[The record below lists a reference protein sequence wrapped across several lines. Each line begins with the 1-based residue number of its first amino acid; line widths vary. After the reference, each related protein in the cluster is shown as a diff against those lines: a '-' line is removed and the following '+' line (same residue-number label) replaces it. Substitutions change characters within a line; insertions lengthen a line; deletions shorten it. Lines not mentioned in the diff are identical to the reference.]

1 MVEYFIINVR
11 LTAHRGMPYPMMRR
25 LSKLKQSTKYLK
37 IFCNLAWALA
47 ALLCLIFIL
56 PKALVFFMPF
66 VVGFILS
73 LIANP
78 MVRFLEKKIKIK
90 RKYGTMLII
99 VCVIAAVVLL
109 CYGIAVGLA
118 VGIRGFMEYLPTM
131 SANAKTEIIA
141 AIDSL
146 ENMMQKIPFLQN
158 LNVSQLEQK
167 VADTLSGIVMGE
179 DSVTVTTLGGIAKSL
194 PSMLVSGIMGLLATY
209 FFIADRDKLEEM
221 IKRHLPDSYTERT
234 MQMYAHILKVV
245 GGYFKAQFKIMGVIY
260 VVITIGLIL
269 LKVNYAWLIG
279 FGIAFLD
286 MLPVFGTGTVLTPWA
301 IIKFFSGNYG
311 QAVGM
316 LVLYLVSLL
325 VHQLIQPKL
334 IGESVGMNPF
344 ATLFFMYIGEQVYGV
359 TGMIIAI
366 PVGMLLIN
374 FYKAGAFDRVIWCFR
389 EIAKDFNEFRKID
402 QTEKRGVED
411 NE

>member
-1 MVEYFIINVR
+1 M
-11 LTAHRGMPYPMMRR
+11 
-25 LSKLKQSTKYLK
+25 KQSTKYLK

-47 ALLCLIFIL
+47 VLLFLLFVL
-56 PKALVFFMPF
+56 PRILVFFMPF

-78 MVRFLEKKIKIK
+78 MVRFLEKKLKIK

-99 VCVIAAVVLL
+99 VCVIAVVVLL
-109 CYGIAVGLA
+109 GYGIIAALA

-146 ENMMQKIPFLQN
+146 ETMIQKIPFLQN
-158 LNVSQLEQK
+158 INVSEIEK
-167 VADTLSGIVMGE
+167 NVTNTLSGLVVGE
-179 DSVTVTTLGGIAKSL
+179 DSITVTTLGGIAKSL
-194 PSMLVSGIMGLLATY
+194 PNMLVSGVMGLLATY
-209 FFIADRDKLEEM
+209 FFIADRDKLAER
-221 IKRHLPDSYTERT
+221 ISGHLPDSLTERT
-234 MQMYAHILKVV
+234 MQMYAHILKAV

-260 VVITIGLIL
+260 VVITIGLVL
-269 LKVNYAWLIG
+269 LRVKYAWLIG

-311 QAVGM
+311 QAAGM
-316 LVLYLVSLL
+316 LVLYVVALL

-344 ATLFFMYIGEQVYGV
+344 ATLFFMYIGYQCYGV

-366 PVGMLLIN
+366 PLGMLLIN

>member
-1 MVEYFIINVR
+1 MK
-11 LTAHRGMPYPMMRR
+11 P
-25 LSKLKQSTKYLK
+25 STKYLK

-47 ALLCLIFIL
+47 VLLFIIFVL
-56 PKALVFFMPF
+56 PRIVVFFMPF

-99 VCVIAAVVLL
+99 VCVMAVVVLL
-109 CYGIAVGLA
+109 GYGIFAVLA
-118 VGIRGFMEYLPTM
+118 IGIRGFMDYLPTM
-131 SANAKTEIIA
+131 SANAKIEIIA

-146 ENMMQKIPFLQN
+146 EAMMQKIPFLQN
-158 LNVSQLEQK
+158 INISEIEKTVTS
-167 VADTLSGIVMGE
+167 TLSGLVVGE
-179 DSVTVTTLGGIAKSL
+179 DSITVTTLGGIAKSL
-194 PSMLVSGIMGLLATY
+194 PSMLVSGVMGLLATY
-209 FFIADRDKLEEM
+209 FFIADRDILAER
-221 IKRHLPDSYTERT
+221 ISGHLPDSFTERT
-234 MQMYAHILKVV
+234 MQMYGHILKAV

-260 VVITIGLIL
+260 VVITIGLVL
-269 LKVNYAWLIG
+269 LKVKYAWLIG

-316 LVLYLVSLL
+316 LVLYVVALL

-334 IGESVGMNPF
+334 IGESIGMNPF
-344 ATLFFMYIGEQVYGV
+344 ATLFFMYIGYQFYGV

-366 PVGMLLIN
+366 PLGMLFIN
-374 FYKAGAFDRVIWCFR
+374 FYKAGAFNRVIWCFQ

-402 QTEKRGVED
+402 QTEKRGIED
-411 NE
+411 DE

>member
-1 MVEYFIINVR
+1 MK
-11 LTAHRGMPYPMMRR
+11 P
-25 LSKLKQSTKYLK
+25 STKYLK
-37 IFCNLAWALA
+37 IFCNLAWALVV
-47 ALLCLIFIL
+47 LLLFLFVL
-56 PKALVFFMPF
+56 PRVLVFFMPF

-78 MVRFLEKKIKIK
+78 MVRFLEKKIKIN
-90 RKYGTMLII
+90 RKYGTMVII

-109 CYGIAVGLA
+109 GYGIFAGLA
-118 VGIRGFMEYLPTM
+118 IGIRGFMDYLPTM
-131 SANAKTEIIA
+131 SANAQTEIIA

-158 LNVSQLEQK
+158 INVSELDK
-167 VADTLSGIVMGE
+167 NVTNTLSGLVVGE
-179 DSVTVTTLGGIAKSL
+179 DSITVTTLGGIAKSL
-194 PSMLVSGIMGLLATY
+194 PNMLVSGVMGLLATY
-209 FFIADRDKLEEM
+209 FFIADRDKLAER
-221 IKRHLPDSYTERT
+221 ISGHLPDSMTERT
-234 MQMYAHILKVV
+234 MQMYAHILKAV

-269 LKVNYAWLIG
+269 LRVKYAWLIG

-301 IIKFFSGNYG
+301 IVKFFSGNYG

-316 LVLYLVSLL
+316 LVLYVVSLL

-334 IGESVGMNPF
+334 IGESIGMNPF
-344 ATLFFMYIGEQVYGV
+344 ATLFFMYIGYQFYGV

-366 PVGMLLIN
+366 PLGMLLIN
-374 FYKAGAFDRVIWCFR
+374 FYKAGAFDRVIWCFQ
-389 EIAKDFNEFRKID
+389 EIARDFNAFRKIS
-402 QTEKRGVED
+402 QTEKQGVKNDE
-411 NE
+411 

>member
-1 MVEYFIINVR
+1 MK
-11 LTAHRGMPYPMMRR
+11 P
-25 LSKLKQSTKYLK
+25 STKYLK
-37 IFCNLAWALA
+37 IFCNLAWALVV
-47 ALLCLIFIL
+47 LLLFLFVL
-56 PKALVFFMPF
+56 PRVLVFFMPF

-78 MVRFLEKKIKIK
+78 MVRFLEKKIKIN

-109 CYGIAVGLA
+109 GYGIFAGLA
-118 VGIRGFMEYLPTM
+118 IGIRGFMDYLPTM
-131 SANAKTEIIA
+131 SANAQTEIIA

-158 LNVSQLEQK
+158 INVSELEK
-167 VADTLSGIVMGE
+167 NVTNTLSGLVVGE
-179 DSVTVTTLGGIAKSL
+179 DSITVTTLGGIAKSL
-194 PSMLVSGIMGLLATY
+194 PNMLVSGVMGLLATY
-209 FFIADRDKLEEM
+209 FFIADRDKLAER
-221 IKRHLPDSYTERT
+221 IRGHLPDSMTERT
-234 MQMYAHILKVV
+234 MQMYAHILKAV

-269 LKVNYAWLIG
+269 LRVKYAWLIG

-301 IIKFFSGNYG
+301 IVKFFSGNYG

-316 LVLYLVSLL
+316 LVLYVVSLL

-334 IGESVGMNPF
+334 IGESIGMNPF
-344 ATLFFMYIGEQVYGV
+344 ATLFFMYIGYQFYGV

-366 PVGMLLIN
+366 PLGMLLIN
-374 FYKAGAFDRVIWCFR
+374 FYKAGAFDRVIWCFQ
-389 EIAKDFNEFRKID
+389 EIARDFNEFRKIS
-402 QTEKRGVED
+402 QTEKQGVEND
-411 NE
+411 E

>member
-1 MVEYFIINVR
+1 MK
-11 LTAHRGMPYPMMRR
+11 P
-25 LSKLKQSTKYLK
+25 STKYLK
-37 IFCNLAWALA
+37 IFCNLAWALVV
-47 ALLCLIFIL
+47 LLLFLFVL
-56 PKALVFFMPF
+56 PRVLVFFMPF

-78 MVRFLEKKIKIK
+78 MVRFLEKKIKIN

-109 CYGIAVGLA
+109 GYGIFAGLA
-118 VGIRGFMEYLPTM
+118 IGIRGFMDYLPTM
-131 SANAKTEIIA
+131 SANAQTEIIA

-158 LNVSQLEQK
+158 INVSELEEN
-167 VADTLSGIVMGE
+167 VTNTLSGLVVGE
-179 DSVTVTTLGGIAKSL
+179 DSITVTTLGGIAKSL
-194 PSMLVSGIMGLLATY
+194 PNMLVSSVMGLLATY
-209 FFIADRDKLEEM
+209 FFIADRDKLAER
-221 IKRHLPDSYTERT
+221 ISGHLPDSMTERT
-234 MQMYAHILKVV
+234 MQMYAHILKAV

-269 LKVNYAWLIG
+269 LRVKYAWLIG

-301 IIKFFSGNYG
+301 IVKFFSGNYG

-316 LVLYLVSLL
+316 LVLYVVSLL

-334 IGESVGMNPF
+334 IGESIGMNPF
-344 ATLFFMYIGEQVYGV
+344 ATLFFMYIGYQFYGV

-366 PVGMLLIN
+366 PLGMLLIN
-374 FYKAGAFDRVIWCFR
+374 FYKAGAFDRVIWCFQ
-389 EIAKDFNEFRKID
+389 EIARDFNEFRKIS
-402 QTEKRGVED
+402 QTEKQGVKNDE
-411 NE
+411 

>member
-1 MVEYFIINVR
+1 
-11 LTAHRGMPYPMMRR
+11 
-25 LSKLKQSTKYLK
+25 LKPSTKYLK
-37 IFCNLAWALA
+37 IFCNLAWALVV
-47 ALLCLIFIL
+47 LLLFLFVL
-56 PKALVFFMPF
+56 PRVLVFFMPF

-78 MVRFLEKKIKIK
+78 MVRFLEKKIKIN

-109 CYGIAVGLA
+109 GYGIFAGLA
-118 VGIRGFMEYLPTM
+118 IGIRGFMDYLPTM
-131 SANAKTEIIA
+131 SANAQTEIIA

-158 LNVSQLEQK
+158 INVSELEK
-167 VADTLSGIVMGE
+167 NVTNTLSGLVVGE
-179 DSVTVTTLGGIAKSL
+179 DSITVTTLGGIAKSL
-194 PSMLVSGIMGLLATY
+194 PNMLVSSVMGLLATY
-209 FFIADRDKLEEM
+209 FFIADRDKLAER
-221 IKRHLPDSYTERT
+221 ISGHLPDSMTERT
-234 MQMYAHILKVV
+234 MQMYAHILKAV

-269 LKVNYAWLIG
+269 LRVKYAWLIG

-301 IIKFFSGNYG
+301 IVKFFSGNYG

-316 LVLYLVSLL
+316 LVLYVVSLL

-334 IGESVGMNPF
+334 IGESIGMNPF
-344 ATLFFMYIGEQVYGV
+344 ATLFFMYIGYQFYGV

-366 PVGMLLIN
+366 PLGMLLIN
-374 FYKAGAFDRVIWCFR
+374 FYKAGAFDRVIWCFQ
-389 EIAKDFNEFRKID
+389 EIARDFNEFRKIS
-402 QTEKRGVED
+402 QTEKQGVEND
-411 NE
+411 E

>member
-1 MVEYFIINVR
+1 M
-11 LTAHRGMPYPMMRR
+11 
-25 LSKLKQSTKYLK
+25 KQSTKYLK

-47 ALLCLIFIL
+47 VLLFLLFVL
-56 PKALVFFMPF
+56 PRILVFFMPF

-78 MVRFLEKKIKIK
+78 MVRFLEKKLKIK

-99 VCVIAAVVLL
+99 VCVIAVVVLL
-109 CYGIAVGLA
+109 GYGIIAALA

-146 ENMMQKIPFLQN
+146 ETMIQKVPFLQN
-158 LNVSQLEQK
+158 INVSEIEK
-167 VADTLSGIVMGE
+167 NVTNTLSGLVVGE
-179 DSVTVTTLGGIAKSL
+179 DSITVTTLGGIAKSL
-194 PSMLVSGIMGLLATY
+194 PNMLVSGVMGLLATY
-209 FFIADRDKLEEM
+209 FFIADRDKLAER
-221 IKRHLPDSYTERT
+221 ISGHLPDSLTERT
-234 MQMYAHILKVV
+234 MQMYAHILKAV

-260 VVITIGLIL
+260 VVITIGLVL
-269 LKVNYAWLIG
+269 LRVKYAWLIG

-311 QAVGM
+311 QAAGM
-316 LVLYLVSLL
+316 LVLYVVALL

-344 ATLFFMYIGEQVYGV
+344 ATLFFMYIGYQCYGV

-366 PVGMLLIN
+366 PLGMLLIN

-411 NE
+411 DE

>member
-1 MVEYFIINVR
+1 MK
-11 LTAHRGMPYPMMRR
+11 P
-25 LSKLKQSTKYLK
+25 STKYLK
-37 IFCNLAWALA
+37 IFCNLAWALVV
-47 ALLCLIFIL
+47 LLLFLFVL
-56 PKALVFFMPF
+56 PRVLVFFMPF

-78 MVRFLEKKIKIK
+78 MVRFLEKKIKIN

-109 CYGIAVGLA
+109 GYGIFAGLA
-118 VGIRGFMEYLPTM
+118 IGIRGFMDYLPTM
-131 SANAKTEIIA
+131 SANAQTEIIA

-158 LNVSQLEQK
+158 INVSELEK
-167 VADTLSGIVMGE
+167 NVTNTLSGLVVGE
-179 DSVTVTTLGGIAKSL
+179 DSITVTTLGGIAKSL
-194 PSMLVSGIMGLLATY
+194 PNMLVSGVMGLLATY
-209 FFIADRDKLEEM
+209 FFIADRDKLAER
-221 IKRHLPDSYTERT
+221 ISGHLPDSMTERT
-234 MQMYAHILKVV
+234 MQMYAHILKAV

-269 LKVNYAWLIG
+269 LRVKYAWLIG

-301 IIKFFSGNYG
+301 IVKFFSGNYG

-316 LVLYLVSLL
+316 LVLYVVSLL

-334 IGESVGMNPF
+334 IGESIGMNPF
-344 ATLFFMYIGEQVYGV
+344 ATLFFMYIGYQFYGV

-366 PVGMLLIN
+366 PLGMLLIN
-374 FYKAGAFDRVIWCFR
+374 FYKAGAFDRVIWCFQ
-389 EIAKDFNEFRKID
+389 EIARDFNEFRKIS
-402 QTEKRGVED
+402 QTEKQGVEND
-411 NE
+411 E

>member
-1 MVEYFIINVR
+1 MK
-11 LTAHRGMPYPMMRR
+11 P
-25 LSKLKQSTKYLK
+25 STKYLK
-37 IFCNLAWALA
+37 IFCNLAWALVV
-47 ALLCLIFIL
+47 LLLFLFVL
-56 PKALVFFMPF
+56 PRVLVFFMPF

-78 MVRFLEKKIKIK
+78 MVRFLEKKIKIN

-109 CYGIAVGLA
+109 GYGIFAGLA
-118 VGIRGFMEYLPTM
+118 IGIRGFMDYLPTM
-131 SANAKTEIIA
+131 SANAQTEIIA

-158 LNVSQLEQK
+158 INVSELEK
-167 VADTLSGIVMGE
+167 SVTNTLSGLVVGE
-179 DSVTVTTLGGIAKSL
+179 DSITVTTLGGIAKSL
-194 PSMLVSGIMGLLATY
+194 PNMLVSGVMGLLATY
-209 FFIADRDKLEEM
+209 FFIADRDKLAER
-221 IKRHLPDSYTERT
+221 IRGHLPDSMTERT
-234 MQMYAHILKVV
+234 MQMYAHILKAV

-269 LKVNYAWLIG
+269 LRVKYAWLIG

-301 IIKFFSGNYG
+301 IVKFFSGNYG

-316 LVLYLVSLL
+316 LVLYVVSLL

-334 IGESVGMNPF
+334 IGESIGMNPF
-344 ATLFFMYIGEQVYGV
+344 ATLFFMYIGYQFYGV

-366 PVGMLLIN
+366 PLGMLLIN
-374 FYKAGAFDRVIWCFR
+374 FYKAGAFDRVIWCFQ
-389 EIAKDFNEFRKID
+389 EIARDFNEFRKIS
-402 QTEKRGVED
+402 QTEKQGVEND
-411 NE
+411 E

>member
-1 MVEYFIINVR
+1 MK
-11 LTAHRGMPYPMMRR
+11 P
-25 LSKLKQSTKYLK
+25 STKYLK
-37 IFCNLAWALA
+37 IFCNLAWALVV
-47 ALLCLIFIL
+47 LLLFLFVL
-56 PKALVFFMPF
+56 PRVLVFFMPF

-78 MVRFLEKKIKIK
+78 MVRFLEKKIKIN

-109 CYGIAVGLA
+109 GYGIFAGLA
-118 VGIRGFMEYLPTM
+118 IGIRGFMDYLPTM
-131 SANAKTEIIA
+131 SANAQTEIIA

-158 LNVSQLEQK
+158 INVSELEK
-167 VADTLSGIVMGE
+167 NVTNTLSGLVVGE
-179 DSVTVTTLGGIAKSL
+179 DSITVTTLGGIAKSL
-194 PSMLVSGIMGLLATY
+194 PNMLVSSVMGLLATY
-209 FFIADRDKLEEM
+209 FFIADRDKLAER
-221 IKRHLPDSYTERT
+221 ISGHLPDSMTERT
-234 MQMYAHILKVV
+234 MQMYAHILKAV

-269 LKVNYAWLIG
+269 LRVKYAWLIG

-301 IIKFFSGNYG
+301 IVKFFSGNYG

-316 LVLYLVSLL
+316 LVLYVVSLL

-334 IGESVGMNPF
+334 IGESIGMNPF
-344 ATLFFMYIGEQVYGV
+344 ATLFFMYIGYQFYGV

-366 PVGMLLIN
+366 PLGMLLIN
-374 FYKAGAFDRVIWCFR
+374 FYKAGAFDRVIWCFQ
-389 EIAKDFNEFRKID
+389 EIARDFNEFRKIS
-402 QTEKRGVED
+402 QTEKQGVEND
-411 NE
+411 E

>member
-1 MVEYFIINVR
+1 MK
-11 LTAHRGMPYPMMRR
+11 P
-25 LSKLKQSTKYLK
+25 STKYLK
-37 IFCNLAWALA
+37 IFCNLAWALVV
-47 ALLCLIFIL
+47 LLLFLFVL
-56 PKALVFFMPF
+56 PRVLVFFMPF

-78 MVRFLEKKIKIK
+78 MVRFLEKKIKIN

-109 CYGIAVGLA
+109 GYGIFAGLA
-118 VGIRGFMEYLPTM
+118 IGIRGFMDYLPTM
-131 SANAKTEIIA
+131 SANAQTEIIA

-158 LNVSQLEQK
+158 INVSELEK
-167 VADTLSGIVMGE
+167 NVTNTLSGLVVGE
-179 DSVTVTTLGGIAKSL
+179 DSITVTTLGGIAKSL
-194 PSMLVSGIMGLLATY
+194 PNMLVSGVMGLLATY
-209 FFIADRDKLEEM
+209 FFIADRDKLAER
-221 IKRHLPDSYTERT
+221 ISGHLPDSMTERT
-234 MQMYAHILKVV
+234 MQMYAHILKAV

-269 LKVNYAWLIG
+269 LRVKYAWLIG

-301 IIKFFSGNYG
+301 IVKFFSGNYG

-316 LVLYLVSLL
+316 LVLYVVSLL

-334 IGESVGMNPF
+334 IGESIGMNPF
-344 ATLFFMYIGEQVYGV
+344 ATLFFMYIGYQFYGV

-366 PVGMLLIN
+366 PLGMLLIN
-374 FYKAGAFDRVIWCFR
+374 FYKAGAFDRVIWCFQ
-389 EIAKDFNEFRKID
+389 EIARDFNAFRKIS
-402 QTEKRGVED
+402 QTEKQGVKNDE
-411 NE
+411 

>member
-1 MVEYFIINVR
+1 MK
-11 LTAHRGMPYPMMRR
+11 P
-25 LSKLKQSTKYLK
+25 STKYLK
-37 IFCNLAWALA
+37 IFCNLAWALVV
-47 ALLCLIFIL
+47 LLLFLFVL
-56 PKALVFFMPF
+56 PRVLVFFMPF

-78 MVRFLEKKIKIK
+78 MVRFLEKKIKIN

-109 CYGIAVGLA
+109 GYGIFAGIA
-118 VGIRGFMEYLPTM
+118 IGIRGFMDYLPTM
-131 SANAKTEIIA
+131 SANAQTEIIA

-158 LNVSQLEQK
+158 INVSELEK
-167 VADTLSGIVMGE
+167 NVTNTLSGLVVGE
-179 DSVTVTTLGGIAKSL
+179 DSITVTTLGGIAKSL
-194 PSMLVSGIMGLLATY
+194 PNMLVSGVMGLLATY
-209 FFIADRDKLEEM
+209 FFIADRDKLAER
-221 IKRHLPDSYTERT
+221 ISGHLPDSMTERT
-234 MQMYAHILKVV
+234 MQMYAHILKAV

-269 LKVNYAWLIG
+269 LRVKYAWLIG

-301 IIKFFSGNYG
+301 IVKFFSGNYG

-316 LVLYLVSLL
+316 LVLYVVSLL

-334 IGESVGMNPF
+334 IGESIGMNPF
-344 ATLFFMYIGEQVYGV
+344 ATLFFMYIGYQFYGV

-366 PVGMLLIN
+366 PLGMLLIN
-374 FYKAGAFDRVIWCFR
+374 FYKAGAFDRVIWCFQ
-389 EIAKDFNEFRKID
+389 EIARDFNEFRKIS
-402 QTEKRGVED
+402 QTEKQGVKNDE
-411 NE
+411 

>member
-1 MVEYFIINVR
+1 MK
-11 LTAHRGMPYPMMRR
+11 P
-25 LSKLKQSTKYLK
+25 STKYLK
-37 IFCNLAWALA
+37 IFCNLAWALVV
-47 ALLCLIFIL
+47 LLLFLFVL
-56 PKALVFFMPF
+56 PRVLVFFMPF

-78 MVRFLEKKIKIK
+78 MVRFLEKKIKIN

-109 CYGIAVGLA
+109 GYGIFAGLA
-118 VGIRGFMEYLPTM
+118 IGIRGFMDYLPTM
-131 SANAKTEIIA
+131 SANAQTEIIA

-158 LNVSQLEQK
+158 INVSELEEN
-167 VADTLSGIVMGE
+167 VTNTLSGLVVGE
-179 DSVTVTTLGGIAKSL
+179 DSITVTTLGGIAKSL
-194 PSMLVSGIMGLLATY
+194 PNMLVSGVMGLLATY
-209 FFIADRDKLEEM
+209 FFIADRDKLAER
-221 IKRHLPDSYTERT
+221 ISGHLPDSMTERT
-234 MQMYAHILKVV
+234 MQMYAHILKAV

-269 LKVNYAWLIG
+269 LRVKYAWLIG

-301 IIKFFSGNYG
+301 IVKFFSGNYG

-316 LVLYLVSLL
+316 LVLYVVSLL

-334 IGESVGMNPF
+334 IGESIGMNPF
-344 ATLFFMYIGEQVYGV
+344 ATLFFMYIGYQFYGV

-366 PVGMLLIN
+366 PLGMLLIN
-374 FYKAGAFDRVIWCFR
+374 FYKAGAFDRVIWCFQ
-389 EIAKDFNEFRKID
+389 EIARDFNEFRKIS
-402 QTEKRGVED
+402 QTEKQGVKNDE
-411 NE
+411 

>member
-1 MVEYFIINVR
+1 MK
-11 LTAHRGMPYPMMRR
+11 P
-25 LSKLKQSTKYLK
+25 STKYLK
-37 IFCNLAWALA
+37 IFCNLAWALVV
-47 ALLCLIFIL
+47 LLLFLFVL
-56 PKALVFFMPF
+56 PRVLVFFMPF

-78 MVRFLEKKIKIK
+78 MVRFLEKKIKIN

-109 CYGIAVGLA
+109 GYGIFAGLA
-118 VGIRGFMEYLPTM
+118 IGIRGFMDYLPTM
-131 SANAKTEIIA
+131 SANAQTEIIA

-158 LNVSQLEQK
+158 INVSELEK
-167 VADTLSGIVMGE
+167 NVTNTLSGLVVGE
-179 DSVTVTTLGGIAKSL
+179 DSITVTTLGGIAKSL
-194 PSMLVSGIMGLLATY
+194 PNMLVSSVMGLLATY
-209 FFIADRDKLEEM
+209 FFIADRDKLAER
-221 IKRHLPDSYTERT
+221 ISGHLPDSMTERT
-234 MQMYAHILKVV
+234 MQMYAHILKAV

-269 LKVNYAWLIG
+269 LRVKYAWLIG

-301 IIKFFSGNYG
+301 IVKFFSGNYG

-316 LVLYLVSLL
+316 LVLYVVSLL

-334 IGESVGMNPF
+334 IGESIGMNPF
-344 ATLFFMYIGEQVYGV
+344 ATLFFMYIGYQFYGV
-359 TGMIIAI
+359 TGMIIPI
-366 PVGMLLIN
+366 PLGMLLIN
-374 FYKAGAFDRVIWCFR
+374 FYKAGAFDRVIWCFQ
-389 EIAKDFNEFRKID
+389 EIARDFNEFRKIS
-402 QTEKRGVED
+402 QTEKQGVEND
-411 NE
+411 E